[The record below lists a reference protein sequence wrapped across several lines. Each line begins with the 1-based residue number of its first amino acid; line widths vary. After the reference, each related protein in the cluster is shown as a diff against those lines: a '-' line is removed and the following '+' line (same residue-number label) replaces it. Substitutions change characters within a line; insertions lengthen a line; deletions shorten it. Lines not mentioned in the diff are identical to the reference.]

1 MENSVR
7 KREWV
12 KTAAIIFLAVL
23 LVLTFFSKTIMN
35 ASLPE
40 VAAQQAASGAINA
53 RIRGSGTV
61 EASEVYNVT
70 IKQTRKVASVLVKT
84 GQEINVGDTMFVLEA
99 EDSDELKQAE
109 TDLETLQQNYDK
121 SLIEAGNTA
130 SQENYDLQKAK
141 EAYNEALAIYN
152 QYSSVSATQLATQK
166 AAADAKLK
174 ELQTAKTTIDNQL
187 TKLKAEKEY
196 TDAQAT
202 VTEHEATV
210 KSLET
215 EKETLLASADIPNP
229 SARNAKA
236 IQDEINNIKGL
247 NEYIKNITLYESTFT
262 TFSSLCNDDKSIM
275 EECRLHKES
284 MLARIRSGGSSKPS
298 TSKGDNEDYSLY
310 AYSEIDEDQQVQ
322 NYWDAYDALFPF
334 YYGGTTKEHKKISTG
349 LVDLQNNLK
358 VATINDKIDEANHA
372 MSTAQT
378 IVGNY
383 ERSIDDLTKQ
393 SDSLDAQINDQQA
406 AVDKLSSAAS
416 AAETVKS
423 TKQALE
429 DLVFKQNLGD
439 SSSVDMEASKKAIER
454 KQAEVDKL
462 RENADELEV
471 KSSVSGTIA
480 SINASAGKSIGGE
493 EQPLATINVTDRGF
507 TVKIDVTNDQA
518 KKVKTGDTAEL
529 VNFWGGDA
537 VATLDQI
544 TSSQTAGNRTLVFTL
559 TGDIQAG
566 QNVTLSIGQKS
577 ANYDAL
583 IPLSGLREDSNG
595 KFVYVLE
602 SKSSPLGSRYIATR
616 VTVQELA
623 RDDKSAAVSGIS
635 SGDFIITTSNKP
647 VEAGKQ
653 VRLADN
659 G

>member
-130 SQENYDLQKAK
+130 AQENYDVQKAR
-141 EAYNEALAIYN
+141 EAYNEALAVYN
-152 QYSSVSATQLATQK
+152 QYTNVNAAQLTAAITAAENELTNLTAQSKAISEELKQLQTDKETIDADVTAQEAKVKEMEAAEDKYAELKTATDDYDADIVVYGKYYSKLLELTAEPTSSVTYDNKHVITVVSIASQPIAAGYCQK
-166 AAADAKLK
+166 D
-174 ELQTAKTTIDNQL
+174 T
-187 TKLKAEKEY
+187 
-196 TDAQAT
+196 
-202 VTEHEATV
+202 
-210 KSLET
+210 
-215 EKETLLASADIPNP
+215 
-229 SARNAKA
+229 
-236 IQDEINNIKGL
+236 
-247 NEYIKNITLYESTFT
+247 
-262 TFSSLCNDDKSIM
+262 M
-275 EECRLHKES
+275 
-284 MLARIRSGGSSKPS
+284 
-298 TSKGDNEDYSLY
+298 LY
-310 AYSEIDEDQQVQ
+310 AYLVEKGQTEMANDAGIIATAYKTITEDLSKLATLCTEYSRLSVVYNPTALSNARTELSNLKNNADHCANLVKSCTERASTAETAVSNKQTEID
-322 NYWDAYDALFPF
+322 
-334 YYGGTTKEHKKISTG
+334 K
-349 LVDLQNNLK
+349 
-358 VATINDKIDEANHA
+358 
-372 MSTAQT
+372 
-378 IVGNY
+378 
-383 ERSIDDLTKQ
+383 LTK
-393 SDSLDAQINDQQA
+393 A
-406 AVDKLSSAAS
+406 SSAAD
-416 AAETVKS
+416 TVKS

-480 SINASAGKSIGGE
+480 SIDASAGKSIGGE

-635 SGDFIITTSNKP
+635 AGDFIITTSNKP

>member
-53 RIRGSGTV
+53 RIRGNGTV

-130 SQENYDLQKAK
+130 AQENYDVQKAR
-141 EAYNEALAIYN
+141 EAYNEALAVYN
-152 QYSSVSATQLATQK
+152 QYTNVNAAQLTAAITAAENELTNLTAQSKAISEELKQLQTDKETIDADVTAQEAKVKEMEAAEDKYAELKTATDNYDADIVVYGKYYSKLLELTAEPTSSVTYDNKHVITVVSIASQPIAAGYCQK
-166 AAADAKLK
+166 D
-174 ELQTAKTTIDNQL
+174 T
-187 TKLKAEKEY
+187 
-196 TDAQAT
+196 
-202 VTEHEATV
+202 
-210 KSLET
+210 
-215 EKETLLASADIPNP
+215 
-229 SARNAKA
+229 
-236 IQDEINNIKGL
+236 
-247 NEYIKNITLYESTFT
+247 
-262 TFSSLCNDDKSIM
+262 M
-275 EECRLHKES
+275 
-284 MLARIRSGGSSKPS
+284 
-298 TSKGDNEDYSLY
+298 LY
-310 AYSEIDEDQQVQ
+310 AYLVEKGQTEMANDAGIIATAYKTITEDLSKLATLCTEYSRLSVVY
-322 NYWDAYDALFPF
+322 NPTALSNAR
-334 YYGGTTKEHKKISTG
+334 TELS
-349 LVDLQNNLK
+349 NLK
-358 VATINDKIDEANHA
+358 NNADHCANLVK
-372 MSTAQT
+372 SCT
-378 IVGNY
+378 
-383 ERSIDDLTKQ
+383 ER
-393 SDSLDAQINDQQA
+393 
-406 AVDKLSSAAS
+406 AS
-416 AAETVKS
+416 AAETAVSNKQTEIDKLTKASSAADTVKS

>member
-130 SQENYDLQKAK
+130 AQENYDVQKAR
-141 EAYNEALAIYN
+141 EAYNEALAVYN
-152 QYSSVSATQLATQK
+152 QYTNVNAAQLTAAITAAENELTNLTAQSKAISEELKQLQTDKETIDADVTAQEAKVKEMEAAEDKYAELKTATDDYDADIVVYGKYYSKLLELTAEPTSSVTYDNKHVITVVSIASQPIAAGYCQK
-166 AAADAKLK
+166 D
-174 ELQTAKTTIDNQL
+174 T
-187 TKLKAEKEY
+187 
-196 TDAQAT
+196 
-202 VTEHEATV
+202 
-210 KSLET
+210 
-215 EKETLLASADIPNP
+215 
-229 SARNAKA
+229 
-236 IQDEINNIKGL
+236 
-247 NEYIKNITLYESTFT
+247 
-262 TFSSLCNDDKSIM
+262 M
-275 EECRLHKES
+275 
-284 MLARIRSGGSSKPS
+284 
-298 TSKGDNEDYSLY
+298 LY
-310 AYSEIDEDQQVQ
+310 AYLVEKGQTEMANDAGIIATAYKTITEDLSKLATLCTEYSRLSVVY
-322 NYWDAYDALFPF
+322 NPTALSNAR
-334 YYGGTTKEHKKISTG
+334 TELS
-349 LVDLQNNLK
+349 NLK
-358 VATINDKIDEANHA
+358 NNAEHCANLVK
-372 MSTAQT
+372 SCT
-378 IVGNY
+378 
-383 ERSIDDLTKQ
+383 ER
-393 SDSLDAQINDQQA
+393 
-406 AVDKLSSAAS
+406 AS
-416 AAETVKS
+416 AAETAVSNKQTEIDKLTKASSAADTVKS

-635 SGDFIITTSNKP
+635 AGDFIITTSNKP

>member
-130 SQENYDLQKAK
+130 AQENYDVQKARD
-141 EAYNEALAIYN
+141 AYNEALAIYR
-152 QYSSVSATQLATQK
+152 QYSTMDASQLATQK

-187 TKLKAEKEY
+187 TKLKGDTQY
-196 TDAQAT
+196 TEAQAV
-202 VTEHEATV
+202 VTEQDAIIKAQQE
-210 KSLET
+210 
-215 EKETLLASADIPNP
+215 EKNKLLQTLTDVYPEISGADGIRDDIERRKITYVSELAQWDSVFLDLVEKCDKDYRIIDECFKNYVPGSPSSA
-229 SARNAKA
+229 
-236 IQDEINNIKGL
+236 L
-247 NEYIKNITLYESTFT
+247 
-262 TFSSLCNDDKSIM
+262 
-275 EECRLHKES
+275 
-284 MLARIRSGGSSKPS
+284 LARISGSKTSESNYYSAYLALMECYYGKLGAKGERSGGLY
-298 TSKGDNEDYSLY
+298 GMQNE
-310 AYSEIDEDQQVQ
+310 
-322 NYWDAYDALFPF
+322 
-334 YYGGTTKEHKKISTG
+334 
-349 LVDLQNNLK
+349 LQLA
-358 VATINDKIDEANHA
+358 VINDEIKKAEQAKGN
-372 MSTAQT
+372 SKT
-378 IVGNY
+378 IVDNF

-439 SSSVDMEASKKAIER
+439 SSSIDMEAAKKAIER

-544 TSSQTAGNRTLVFTL
+544 TSSPTAGNRTLVFTL

-602 SKSSPLGSRYIATR
+602 SKSSPPGSRYIATR

>member
-130 SQENYDLQKAK
+130 AQENYDVQKARD
-141 EAYNEALAIYN
+141 AYNEALAIYR
-152 QYSSVSATQLATQK
+152 QYSTMDASQLATQK

-187 TKLKAEKEY
+187 TKLKADEKY
-196 TDAQAT
+196 TAAQAT
-202 VTEHEATV
+202 ITEQEATI
-210 KSLET
+210 KTLEAEKEKLLET
-215 EKETLLASADIPNP
+215 LPASYKDC
-229 SARNAKA
+229 RNASQYQTLINDTLK
-236 IQDEINNIKGL
+236 DEN
-247 NEYIKNITLYESTFT
+247 YIRNLARYEKNFAA
-262 TFSSLCNDDKSIM
+262 FSSLCDNDYAIM
-275 EECRLHKES
+275 KECYEHIES
-284 MLARIRSGGSSKPS
+284 MRRRIEGGTVKTPVDEGGNTIYALTTDETAEIYKEAFKALA
-298 TSKGDNEDYSLY
+298 
-310 AYSEIDEDQQVQ
+310 
-322 NYWDAYDALFPF
+322 PF
-334 YYGGTTKEHKKISTG
+334 YYGYPKDPADGLLNWQDQLKI
-349 LVDLQNNLK
+349 
-358 VATINDKIDEANHA
+358 ATVNDKIADANDA
-372 MSTAQT
+372 INNPTNGAKT

-429 DLVFKQNLGD
+429 DIIFKQNLGD

>member
-130 SQENYDLQKAK
+130 AQENYDVQKARD
-141 EAYNEALAIYN
+141 AYNEALAIYR
-152 QYSSVSATQLATQK
+152 QYSTMDASQLATQK

-187 TKLKAEKEY
+187 TKLKADEKY
-196 TDAQAT
+196 TAAQAT
-202 VTEHEATV
+202 ITEQEATI
-210 KSLET
+210 KTLEAEKEKLLET
-215 EKETLLASADIPNP
+215 LPASYKDC
-229 SARNAKA
+229 RNASQYQTLINDTLK
-236 IQDEINNIKGL
+236 DEN
-247 NEYIKNITLYESTFT
+247 YIRNLARYEKNFA
-262 TFSSLCNDDKSIM
+262 TFSSLCDNDYAIM
-275 EECRLHKES
+275 KECYENIES
-284 MLARIRSGGSSKPS
+284 MRRRIEGGTVKTPVDESGNPIYALTTDETAEIYKEAFKALA
-298 TSKGDNEDYSLY
+298 
-310 AYSEIDEDQQVQ
+310 
-322 NYWDAYDALFPF
+322 PF
-334 YYGGTTKEHKKISTG
+334 YYGYPKDPADGLLNWQDQLKI
-349 LVDLQNNLK
+349 
-358 VATINDKIDEANHA
+358 ATVNDKIADANDA
-372 MSTAQT
+372 INNPTNGAKT

-429 DLVFKQNLGD
+429 DIIFKQNLGD

>member
-53 RIRGSGTV
+53 HIRGSGTV

-130 SQENYDLQKAK
+130 AQENYDVQKAR
-141 EAYNEALAIYN
+141 EAYNEALAVYN
-152 QYSSVSATQLATQK
+152 QYTNVNAAQLTAAITAAENELTNLTAQSKAISEELKQLQTDKETIDADVTAQEAKVKEMEAAEDKYAELKTATDNYDADIVVYGKYYSKLLELTAEPTSSVTYDNKHVITVVSIASQPIAAGYCQK
-166 AAADAKLK
+166 D
-174 ELQTAKTTIDNQL
+174 T
-187 TKLKAEKEY
+187 
-196 TDAQAT
+196 
-202 VTEHEATV
+202 
-210 KSLET
+210 
-215 EKETLLASADIPNP
+215 
-229 SARNAKA
+229 
-236 IQDEINNIKGL
+236 
-247 NEYIKNITLYESTFT
+247 
-262 TFSSLCNDDKSIM
+262 M
-275 EECRLHKES
+275 
-284 MLARIRSGGSSKPS
+284 
-298 TSKGDNEDYSLY
+298 LY
-310 AYSEIDEDQQVQ
+310 AYLVEKGQTEMANDAGIIATAYKTITEDLSKLATLCTEYSRLSVVY
-322 NYWDAYDALFPF
+322 NPTALSNAR
-334 YYGGTTKEHKKISTG
+334 TELS
-349 LVDLQNNLK
+349 NLK
-358 VATINDKIDEANHA
+358 NNADHCANLVK
-372 MSTAQT
+372 SCT
-378 IVGNY
+378 
-383 ERSIDDLTKQ
+383 ER
-393 SDSLDAQINDQQA
+393 
-406 AVDKLSSAAS
+406 AS
-416 AAETVKS
+416 AAETAVSNKQTEIDKLTKASSAADTVKS